1 MRLLLLAALVTG
13 CGSDKDTPELDL
25 DLDSGLSSE
34 GLDVIDSSARPS
46 PRSEV
51 YGIGDEASNTIV
63 VFGGNEGPVV
73 NQRPTSVFIEETWV
87 FEPGVGWTELDTA
100 MPSARSRYGAAYDA
114 AGQRALIFG
123 GRYRVEG
130 GSGAYTLFDELWSFD
145 FATRTWSEI
154 ETTGGPSA
162 RTYPSMFWDEDGEAL
177 YVFGG
182 MVNADPMVIQVT
194 EDLWRYKDGE
204 WTELSTTGDVPSTRT
219 FLGELWDP
227 QRRRLVIAAGQVGDY
242 WSGSYDETY
251 ALDIDTLEWS
261 ELNDGRDGP
270 SARMHPHLSYDAER
284 DRYLM
289 FGGHT
294 DIGDGNDLWE
304 MDPESGEW
312 SMVRDADAFTGEGL
326 GCAGNGSE
334 VPEDY
339 VDQDLSAPE
348 RRHRG
353 MFTLM
358 HDSIWIFGG
367 MHAEC
372 SAHLDD
378 TWRYPL
384 SGGDWTE
391 LIEARSG
398 ESCLRR
404 DDDCECLCY

>member
-1 MRLLLLAALVTG
+1 MHGLFLALSLVS
-13 CGSDKDTPELDL
+13 CGSETEKAGATPELL
-25 DLDSGLSSE
+25 DIGAITTTE
-34 GLDVIDSSARPS
+34 RPS

-51 YGIGDEASNTIV
+51 YGIGDPVTNSIL

-73 NQRPTSVFIEETWV
+73 DQRPTSIFVEETWI
-87 FEPGVGWTELDTA
+87 FEPGTGWTELDID
-100 MPSARSRYGAAYDA
+100 MPSARSRYGAAYDQT
-114 AGQRALIFG
+114 AGRALIFG

-130 GSGAYTLFDELWSFD
+130 GSGDYDLFDELWSFD
-145 FATRTWSEI
+145 YETRSWTEI
-154 ETTGGPSA
+154 ETSGGPSA
-162 RTYPSMFWDEDGEAL
+162 RTYPSMFWDDEEQAL
-177 YVFGG
+177 YVYGG
-182 MVNADPMVIQVT
+182 MVNASPMVIEVIQ
-194 EDLWRYKDGE
+194 DLWRWKDGE
-204 WTELSTTGDVPSTRT
+204 WTELTMTGDAPSTRT

-242 WSGSYDETY
+242 WSYAYDETY
-251 ALDIDTLEWS
+251 ALDIDTLEWT
-261 ELNDGRDGP
+261 ELNDGSGAP
-270 SARMHPHLSYDAER
+270 STRMHPHLTYDAER

-304 MDPESGEW
+304 MDPDTGEW
-312 SMVRDADAFTGEGL
+312 SEVRMADSFTGESL
-326 GCAGNGSE
+326 GCADNPSD

-339 VDQDLSAPE
+339 VSQDLTAPE

-353 MFTLM
+353 MFTIM
-358 HDSIWIFGG
+358 HDNIWIFGG

>member
-1 MRLLLLAALVTG
+1 MEGAMRFLLAVVLILG
-13 CGSDKDTPELDL
+13 CGSDKDAPELDIEFGAD
-25 DLDSGLSSE
+25 DLSTLTSS
-34 GLDVIDSSARPS
+34 DRPS

-51 YGIGDEASNTIV
+51 YGIGDEDSNTIL

-73 NQRPTSVFIEETWV
+73 NQRPTSIFIEETWV
-87 FEPGVGWTELDTA
+87 FEPGVGWTELDVD

-114 AGQRALIFG
+114 DGQRALIFG

-145 FATRTWSEI
+145 FTTRTWSEI
-154 ETTGGPSA
+154 ETSGGPSA
-162 RTYPSMFWDEDGEAL
+162 RTYPSMFWDDDDEAL

-182 MVNADPMVIQVT
+182 MVNADPMVIQVIQ
-194 EDLWRYKDGE
+194 DLWRYKDGE
-204 WTELSTTGDVPSTRT
+204 WTELSMTGDVPSTRT

-227 QRRRLVIAAGQVGDY
+227 QRRRLVITAGQVGDY
-242 WSGSYDETY
+242 WSYAYDETY
-251 ALDIDTLEWS
+251 TLDIDTLEWT
-261 ELNDGRDGP
+261 ELNDGTDAP
-270 SARMHPHLSYDAER
+270 TTRMHPHLTYDTAR
-284 DRYLM
+284 DRYLL

-304 MDPESGEW
+304 MDPETGDW
-312 SMVRDADAFTGEGL
+312 SLVRGADAFTGESL
-326 GCAGNGSE
+326 GCADNPSD
-334 VPEDY
+334 VPADY
-339 VDQDLSAPE
+339 VDQDLTAPE

-353 MFTLM
+353 MFTIM
-358 HDSIWIFGG
+358 HDNIWIFGG

-384 SGGDWTE
+384 GGGDWTE

>member
-1 MRLLLLAALVTG
+1 MRVLLVAALMMG
-13 CGSDKDTPELDL
+13 CGSEKDLPELEGFD
-25 DLDSGLSSE
+25 DGLST
-34 GLDVIDSSARPS
+34 ITSAERPS

-51 YGIGDEASNTIV
+51 YGIGDEASNTIL

-73 NQRPTSVFIEETWV
+73 DQRPTSIFIEETWV
-87 FEPGVGWTELDTA
+87 FEPGDGWTELNIE
-100 MPSARSRYGAAYDA
+100 MPSARSRYGAAYDE

-123 GRYRVEG
+123 GRYRVAG
-130 GSGAYTLFDELWSFD
+130 GSGVYTLFDELWTFD
-145 FATRTWSEI
+145 FVTRTWTEI
-154 ETTGGPSA
+154 ETSGGPSA
-162 RTYPSMFWDEDGEAL
+162 RTYPSVFWDEEGEAL
-177 YVFGG
+177 YVYGG
-182 MVNADPMVIQVT
+182 MVNADPMVIEVT
-194 EDLWRYKDGE
+194 QDLWRWKDGE
-204 WTELSTTGDVPSTRT
+204 WTELEMSGDAPSTRT

-227 QRRRLVIAAGQVGDY
+227 QRRRLVIAAGQVGDFWTY
-242 WSGSYDETY
+242 AYDETY
-251 ALDIDTLEWS
+251 ALDIDTLEWI
-261 ELNDGRDGP
+261 ELNDGSGAP
-270 SARMHPHLSYDAER
+270 STRMHPHLSYDAER

-304 MDPESGEW
+304 MDPDTGTW
-312 SMVRDADAFTGEGL
+312 NLVRGADAFTGEAL
-326 GCAGNGSE
+326 GCAGNASD
-334 VPEDY
+334 VPDTY
-339 VDQDLSAPE
+339 VDQDLTAPE

-358 HDSIWIFGG
+358 YDSIWIFGG

-384 SGGDWTE
+384 AGGDWSE
-391 LIEARSG
+391 IIEARSG

>member
-1 MRLLLLAALVTG
+1 MRLWLAAALIAG
-13 CGSDKDTPELDL
+13 CESKTDVPELDL
-25 DLDSGLSSE
+25 GTDSGWSNE
-34 GLDVIDSSARPS
+34 ALDGVTTSARPT

-51 YGIGDEASNTIV
+51 YGVGDPETNTIL
-63 VFGGNEGPVV
+63 VFGGNDGPVV
-73 NQRPTSVFIEETWV
+73 DQRPTSTFIEETWV
-87 FEPGVGWTELDTA
+87 FEPGTGWTELDIP
-100 MPSARSRYGAAYDA
+100 MPSARSRYGAAYDPT
-114 AGQRALIFG
+114 GQRALLFG
-123 GRYRVEG
+123 GRYRVDG
-130 GSGAYTLFDELWSFD
+130 GSGDFTLFDELWAFD
-145 FATRTWSEI
+145 FASRTWSELNVP
-154 ETTGGPSA
+154 GGPSP
-162 RTYPSMFWDEDGEAL
+162 RTYPSVFWDDTEQAL
-177 YVFGG
+177 YVYGG
-182 MVNADPMVIQVT
+182 MVNASAMVIEVT
-194 EDLWRYKDGE
+194 EDLWRLKDGE
-204 WTELSTTGDVPSTRT
+204 WTELTMSGDAPPTRT

-227 QRRRLVIAAGQVGDY
+227 QRRQLVIAAGQVGDY

-251 ALDIDTLEWS
+251 ALNIDTLEWR
-261 ELNDGRDGP
+261 ELNDGSGAP
-270 SARMHPHLSYDAER
+270 SARMHPHLTYDAER

-304 MDPESGEW
+304 MDPDSGEW
-312 SMVRDADAFTGEGL
+312 SMVRGADEFTGEAL
-326 GCAGNGSE
+326 GCAGNPSD
-334 VPEDY
+334 VPENY

-358 HDSIWIFGG
+358 HDSLWVFGG

-372 SAHLDD
+372 SDHLDD

-391 LIEARSG
+391 LIESRSG